1 MKTTLKFLFYPFSAW
16 LACSQVPL
24 HAQLIAS
31 VAKEKQTGRDK
42 GNGPFQY
49 MPLKECLS
57 ELEGKYNVSI
67 AYETELLE
75 KVKVNTRVMEAIDK
89 NLTLESSLDVIL
101 KDLKIQYRKYRK
113 GFYVLFKEESAG
125 SKQELK
131 VPGDPSAQ
139 ILKADAEQT
148 YVNKAFGISGKVTDK
163 ANGTAV
169 PGVNILLKG
178 ANIGTTTDTDGN
190 FRIDVPTTEGTLV
203 FSYIGFVTQEV
214 PIANQSVINVVIA
227 ENVQALSEV
236 VVTALGFKEAADRL
250 GSTSS
255 KVTGEAISKSGETSV
270 INGLAGKAA
279 GVQISRAAGDPGA
292 ASFIQIRG
300 QNTLTGN
307 TQPLVVIDGIPVS
320 NTTEG
325 GSSGGVVPQS
335 RLNDIN
341 PNDIASMQILKGAS
355 AAALWGSRAANGV
368 ILITTK
374 RGADSNK
381 MNISFS
387 SSYSL
392 DQVNRFHP
400 FQGKFGQ
407 GSGGNY
413 NPNGANAWGDKIES
427 RAGGPDE
434 VNTSGAYFEALD
446 GTKYY
451 PIIKKNSREVYNDSN
466 YDKVFRN
473 GSYFDNSLSLS
484 GGDAKTTYFFS
495 IGDVRQKGVQRGNST
510 YNRTTLRLNVE
521 RKFNDIVRMSA
532 SSAYTKSY
540 SDRIQRGNNLAGA
553 TVGLLR
559 NPADFDISDYKGS
572 YYASPTASPILN
584 RQRGYRSYLGSV
596 INPANNNA
604 LWALYEQQNSTDV
617 DRFMNSTELGIKP
630 ASWLD
635 IIARAGIDTYSD
647 EQVNYFPVN
656 DITGAGTGQYRDQIT
671 KETQINADVLA
682 RATKDFGTNFT
693 STYVVGVNLN
703 NRKYYNMGVT
713 INNFLVANAPAN
725 FANATALNRT
735 PVNLRTEVRTIRSY
749 ATASFAAYDALFLN
763 LSGAAESASSF
774 GALSDKTFYYPSAD
788 VAWLF
793 TRLNFMQRVPALNF
807 GKLRASY
814 GVVGVQPL
822 PYRSNT
828 IFSSTSFTAN
838 PWGDNL
844 VGSQFGNGA
853 YSQGSS
859 LGDEY
864 LKPERK
870 TEYEIGLDMRW
881 LDSRLKAGLTYY
893 NNKVKDVLVPVT
905 LAPSTGFATKYT
917 NAAVLQNKG
926 FEMELSYDVIRKGAF
941 LWSLRGNFTRN
952 RSKVLDLAGTQ
963 SLYLVG
969 GIENF
974 LDARA
979 VVGQP
984 TGVFW
989 SSRYAMNEDGTRKLD
1004 ANGFP
1009 VADPVTGVVGDPNP
1023 NWIGGFG
1030 TSISYKKFSLDVLFE
1045 TSQGGDYFSG
1055 TKGVMYNFGT
1065 HADTGNEVTLAADTK
1080 NYAGKVLPA
1089 GSTVRGNLTDFGA
1102 GPVLLDESWYTT
1114 LGSGFGSLKQQF
1126 VEDGSWTRLRQLS
1139 LSYRLDSEKFRNA
1152 TKLQSVEFSVTGRNL
1167 ILWTKVVGIDP
1178 DTNLSGTP
1186 AGRNMDYFN
1195 SPGTRS
1201 YLFTLKV
1208 NY

>member
-1 MKTTLKFLFYPFSAW
+1 MKNISRIFLYTLPW
-16 LACSQVPL
+16 LTGILAPVQGQMVSYLIRDRQTHESQKPQYI
-24 HAQLIAS
+24 QL
-31 VAKEKQTGRDK
+31 KDG
-42 GNGPFQY
+42 
-49 MPLKECLS
+49 LK

-67 AYETELLE
+67 AYQTGLVEDI
-75 KVKVNTRVMEAIDK
+75 VINTKLMTAGGRDATI
-89 NLTLESSLDVIL
+89 ESMLDIVL
-101 KDLKIQYRKYRK
+101 RDSKIQYRKSRE
-113 GFYVLFKEESAG
+113 GFYVLFKDDSTSGKNQAKNTG
-125 SKQELK
+125 GPSVSMLK
-131 VPGDPSAQ
+131 VDSSSEY
-139 ILKADAEQT
+139 DT
-148 YVNKAFGISGKVTDK
+148 KAFGITGKVTDK
-163 ANGTAV
+163 ANGNGI

-178 ANIGTTTDTDGN
+178 ANIGTVSDVDGAYK
-190 FRIDVPTTEGTLV
+190 IDVPTTEGILV
-203 FSYIGFVTQEV
+203 FSYIGYVTQEV
-214 PIANQSVINVVIA
+214 PIANKSVLDVVLG

-255 KVTGEAISKSGETSV
+255 KVAGEALAKSGETSV
-270 INGLAGKAA
+270 INALAGKAA

-292 ASFIQIRG
+292 AAFIQIRG

-307 TQPLVVIDGIPVS
+307 TQPLIVVDGIPIS

-325 GSSGGVVPQS
+325 GTSGGVVPQS

-381 MNISFS
+381 MNIAFS
-387 SSYSL
+387 STYSV
-392 DQVNRFHP
+392 DQINRFHP

-407 GSGGNY
+407 GSAGLY

-427 RAGGPDE
+427 RAGGADE
-434 VNTSGAYFEALD
+434 VNTAGAFFEAQD

-451 PIIKKNSREVYNDSN
+451 PIIKKNSKEVYNDSN
-466 YDKVFRN
+466 YDQVFRN
-473 GSYFDNSLSLS
+473 GYFIDNALSLS
-484 GGDAKTTYFFS
+484 GGDQKTTYFFS
-495 IGDVRQKGVQRGNST
+495 VGDIRQKGVQRGNST
-510 YNRTTLRLNVE
+510 YNRTTIRLNVE
-521 RKFNDIVRMSA
+521 RKFNEIVRMSA
-532 SSAYTKSY
+532 TAAYTKSF
-540 SDRIQRGNNLAGA
+540 SDRIQRGNNLSGA

-572 YYASPTASPILN
+572 YYTSPTASPILN
-584 RQRGYRSYLGSV
+584 RQRGYRSYLGAV
-596 INPANNNA
+596 INPANNNS
-604 LWALYEQQNSTDV
+604 LWALYEQQNTTDV
-617 DRFMNSTELGIKP
+617 DRFMNSAELGIKP

-635 IIARAGIDTYSD
+635 IIARAGLDTYSD
-647 EQVNYFPVN
+647 EQINYFPVN
-656 DITGAGTGQYRDQIT
+656 DITGAGTGQYKEQVT
-671 KETQINADVLA
+671 KETQVNADLLA
-682 RATKDFGTNFT
+682 RATKDFGPNFA

-703 NRKYYNMGVT
+703 NRKYNNMGVT
-713 INNFLVANAPAN
+713 INNFLVADAPAN

-735 PVNLRTEVRTIRSY
+735 PVNLKTEVRTVRAY
-749 ATASFAAYDALFLN
+749 ATASFSAYDALFLN

-788 VAWLF
+788 LAWIF
-793 TRLNFMQRVPALNF
+793 TKLKFMESAPGINFA
-807 GKLRASY
+807 KLRASY

-828 IFSSTSFTAN
+828 IFSSTTFSAN

-859 LGDEY
+859 MGDQY

-870 TEYEIGLDMRW
+870 AEYEIGLDMR
-881 LDSRLKAGLTYY
+881 LIQNRLKLGLTYY

-917 NAAVLQNKG
+917 NAAELQNKG
-926 FEMELSYDVIRKGAF
+926 FEMDLSYEVIKKGSFNWAV
-941 LWSLRGNFTRN
+941 RGNFTRN

-989 SSRYAMNEDGTRKLD
+989 SSRYLTKEDGSITLD

-1009 VADPVTGVVGDPNP
+1009 VADPVTGVVGNPNP
-1023 NWIGGFG
+1023 DWIGGFG
-1030 TSISYKKFSLDVLFE
+1030 TSFSYKKFSLDVLFE

-1055 TKGVMYNFGT
+1055 TRGIMYNFGT
-1065 HADTGNEVTLAADTK
+1065 HADTGNEVTLTADTK
-1080 NYAGKVLPA
+1080 NYAGKTIAA
-1089 GSTVRGNLTDFGA
+1089 GTTVRGNMKDFGA

-1139 LSYRLDSEKFRNA
+1139 LSYRLDTDAFRKA
-1152 TKLQSVEFSVTGRNL
+1152 TKLQAIEFSVTGRNL
-1167 ILWTKVVGIDP
+1167 FLWTKVVGIDP
-1178 DTNLSGTP
+1178 DTNMSGGP

-1195 SPGTRS
+1195 TPGTRS
-1201 YLFTLKV
+1201 FLFTLKV

>member
-1 MKTTLKFLFYPFSAW
+1 MEKKYLFLMGLLCLFRPCAPASAQMMAFSKSKEAPSTVRQMQTLQQVLRNLESKHSIYFMYESDKIKEMPVDSKMMSGESIEAMLDRVLKSNGLDYKKHGKIYAIFPKDSNFKSGKSGAKSTGVIPAGETNSETLK
-16 LACSQVPL
+16 Q
-24 HAQLIAS
+24 S
-31 VAKEKQTGRDK
+31 V
-42 GNGPFQY
+42 
-49 MPLKECLS
+49 
-57 ELEGKYNVSI
+57 
-67 AYETELLE
+67 
-75 KVKVNTRVMEAIDK
+75 
-89 NLTLESSLDVIL
+89 ESVRQAADDI
-101 KDLKIQYRKYRK
+101 KI
-113 GFYVLFKEESAG
+113 
-125 SKQELK
+125 
-131 VPGDPSAQ
+131 
-139 ILKADAEQT
+139 T
-148 YVNKAFGISGKVTDK
+148 GKVTDDK
-163 ANGTAV
+163 GEAI
-169 PGVNILLKG
+169 PGVNILIKG
-178 ANIGTTTDTDGN
+178 SLAGTTTDTDGAYTIN
-190 FRIDVPTTEGTLV
+190 VPSKESVLI
-203 FSYIGFVTQEV
+203 FSFLGFVSQHITVGNQAMLEV
-214 PIANQSVINVVIA
+214 KLATDTKM
-227 ENVQALSEV
+227 LSEV

-255 KVTGEAISKSGETSV
+255 KVSGEAIAKSGETSL

-279 GVQISRAAGDPGA
+279 GVQISRASSDPGA

-307 TQPLVVIDGIPVS
+307 TQPLVVVDGIPIS
-320 NTTEG
+320 STTEG
-325 GSSGGVVPQS
+325 GTSGGVSPQS

-374 RGADSNK
+374 RGAEGK
-381 MNISFS
+381 MNISFTS
-387 SSYSL
+387 TYSA
-392 DQVNRFHP
+392 DQINAYHP

-407 GSGGNY
+407 GSAGIY

-427 RAGGPDE
+427 RAGGADD
-434 VNTSGAYFEALD
+434 VNTTGQYFQAED

-451 PIIKKNSREVYNDSN
+451 PIIKKNSKDVYNQSN
-466 YDKVFRN
+466 YDKVFRT
-473 GSYFDNSLSLS
+473 GSYYDNALSLS
-484 GGDAKTTYFFS
+484 GGDQKTTFFFS
-495 IGDVRQKGVQRGNST
+495 IGDIRQKGVQRGNST
-510 YNRTTLRLNVE
+510 YNRTTLRFNAE
-521 RKFNDIVRMSA
+521 RKFNEVVRLAVSA
-532 SSAYTKSY
+532 AYTKSY

-553 TVGLLR
+553 MVGLAR

-572 YYASPTASPILN
+572 YYSSPTASPILN
-584 RQRGYRSYLGSV
+584 RQRGYRSYLGAV

-604 LWALYEQQNSTDV
+604 LWSLYEQQNSTEV
-617 DRFMNSTELGIKP
+617 SRFMNSAELGIKP
-630 ASWLD
+630 AKWLD
-635 IIARAGIDTYSD
+635 IIARAGLDTYTD
-647 EQVNYFPVN
+647 EQINYFPIN
-656 DITGAGTGQYRDQIT
+656 DITGAGTGSYQDQIT
-671 KETQINADVLA
+671 GESQVNGDLLA
-682 RATKDFGTNFT
+682 RATKDFGSNFT
-693 STYVVGVNLN
+693 STFVVGFNIN
-703 NRKYYNMGVT
+703 NRKYSNLGAT
-713 INNFLVANAPAN
+713 ITNFLVADAPAN

-735 PVNLRTEVRTIRSY
+735 PVNRKTEVRTIRSY

-774 GALSDKTFYYPSAD
+774 GALSEKTFYYPSAD

-793 TRLNFMQRVPALNF
+793 TKLKFIEDNRIINF

-828 IFSSTSFTAN
+828 VFSSTVYTAN

-859 LGDEY
+859 MGDQY

-870 TEYEIGLDMRW
+870 TEYEIGADLRFFE
-881 LDSRLKAGLTYY
+881 SRLRLGLTYY
-893 NNKVKDVLVPVT
+893 NNKIRDVLVPVT
-905 LAPSTGFATKYT
+905 LAPTTGFATKYT
-917 NAAVLQNKG
+917 NAAELQNKG
-926 FEMELSYDVIRKGAF
+926 LEADLTYDVIKKGSF
-941 LWSLRGNFTRN
+941 TWSLRGNFTRN

-989 SSRYAMNEDGTRKLD
+989 SSKYALNDNGTKKLD

-1009 VADPVTGVVGDPNP
+1009 TADPVTGVVGNPNP
-1023 NWIGGFG
+1023 DWIGGFG
-1030 TSISYKKFSLDVLFE
+1030 TSLSYKKFSLDVLFE

-1065 HADTGNEVTLAADTK
+1065 HGDTGNEVTLTQDTK
-1080 NYAGKVLPA
+1080 NYAGKTLAA
-1089 GSTVRGNLTDFGA
+1089 GSTVRGNLKDFGA
-1102 GPVLLDESWYTT
+1102 GPVLMDESWYTT
-1114 LGSGFGSLKQQF
+1114 LGSGFGSLKEQF

-1139 LSYRLDSEKFRNA
+1139 LSYRLDSEKFRKL
-1152 TKLQSVEFSVTGRNL
+1152 TKLQSIEFSATGRNL
-1167 ILWTKVVGIDP
+1167 FLWTKVVGIDP

-1201 YLFTLKV
+1201 YIFSLKV

>member
-1 MKTTLKFLFYPFSAW
+1 MKNISMIALCAFLWLTGYPAGAQGQLVSYLRENRQADQRQQPQYIQLKD
-16 LACSQVPL
+16 
-24 HAQLIAS
+24 
-31 VAKEKQTGRDK
+31 G
-42 GNGPFQY
+42 
-49 MPLKECLS
+49 LKA
-57 ELEGKYNVSI
+57 LEGKFNVSI
-67 AYETELLE
+67 AYQTGLVDQIQIDRKLLASPGKDATIESMLET
-75 KVKVNTRVMEAIDK
+75 V
-89 NLTLESSLDVIL
+89 L
-101 KDLKIQYRKYRK
+101 KDSRIHYRKSRE
-113 GFYVLFKEESAG
+113 GFYLLYKEENTPKTQVKNTSD
-125 SKQELK
+125 SPNVLLK
-131 VPGDPSAQ
+131 V
-139 ILKADAEQT
+139 DASPD
-148 YVNKAFGISGKVTDK
+148 YDSKAFGISGKVSEKTT
-163 ANGTAV
+163 GSGI

-178 ANIGTTTDTDGN
+178 ANIGTVTDEHGGYRIEVPSTDG
-190 FRIDVPTTEGTLV
+190 VLV
-203 FSYIGFVTQEV
+203 FSYIGYVTQEV
-214 PIANQSVINVVIA
+214 PIANQSVLNVTLA

-236 VVTALGFKEAADRL
+236 VVTASGFKEAADRL

-255 KVTGEAISKSGETSV
+255 KVAGEALSRSGETSV

-279 GVQISRAAGDPGA
+279 GVQVSRAAGDPGA
-292 ASFIQIRG
+292 AAFIQIRG

-307 TQPLVVIDGIPVS
+307 TQPLIVVDGIPIS

-325 GSSGGVVPQS
+325 GTSGGVVPQS

-374 RGADSNK
+374 KGADSNK
-381 MNISFS
+381 LNIGFS
-387 SSYSL
+387 STFSI
-392 DQVNRFHP
+392 DQINRFHP
-400 FQGKFGQ
+400 FQDKFGQ
-407 GSGGNY
+407 GAGGVY
-413 NPNGANAWGDKIES
+413 NPNGANAWGDKIAD
-427 RAGGPDE
+427 RAGGADE
-434 VNTSGAYFEALD
+434 VNEGGTFFEAVD
-446 GTKYY
+446 GTRYY
-451 PIIKKNSREVYNDSN
+451 PVIKKNSRDVFNSSN
-466 YDKVFRN
+466 YDKVFRD
-473 GSYFDNSLSLS
+473 GHFMDNALSLS
-484 GGDAKTTYFFS
+484 GGDQKTTYFFS
-495 IGDVRQKGVQRGNST
+495 IGDIRQKGVQRGNST

-521 RKFNDIVRMSA
+521 RKFNEVVRMSA
-532 SSAYTKSY
+532 TAAYTKSF

-553 TVGLLR
+553 MVGLLR

-572 YYASPTASPILN
+572 YYASPTASAVTG

-604 LWALYEQQNSTDV
+604 LWALHEQQNTTDV
-617 DRFMNSTELGIKP
+617 DRFMNSAELGIKP
-630 ASWLD
+630 ATWLD
-635 IIARAGIDTYSD
+635 IVARAGLDTYSD
-647 EQVNYFPVN
+647 EQINYFPVN
-656 DITGAGTGQYRDQIT
+656 DITGAGTGQYKEQIT
-671 KETQINADVLA
+671 KETQVNADLLA
-682 RATKDFGTNFT
+682 RATKDFGPNFS
-693 STYVVGVNLN
+693 STYVAGVNIN
-703 NRKYYNMGVT
+703 NRKYNNMGVT
-713 INNFLVANAPAN
+713 ISNFLVADAPAN

-735 PVNLRTEVRTIRSY
+735 PVNLKTEVRTVRVY
-749 ATASFAAYDALFLN
+749 ATASFSAYDALFLN

-774 GALSDKTFYYPSAD
+774 GALSEKTFYYPSAD
-788 VAWLF
+788 VAWVF
-793 TRLNFMQRVPALNF
+793 TRLKWMDRVEAINFA
-807 GKLRASY
+807 KLRASY

-828 IFSSTSFTAN
+828 IYSPTAYSAN

-853 YSQGSS
+853 YTQGSS
-859 LGDEY
+859 LGDQY

-870 TEYEIGLDMRW
+870 TEYEIGLDMRL
-881 LDSRLKAGLTYY
+881 LDNRLKLGLTYY
-893 NNKVKDVLVPVT
+893 NNKIRDVLVPVT

-926 FEMELSYDVIRKGAF
+926 FEMDLSYDVIRKSGFNWAV
-941 LWSLRGNFTRN
+941 RGNFTRN

-989 SSRYAMNEDGTRKLD
+989 SSRYLLKEDGSITLD

-1009 VADPVTGVVGDPNP
+1009 VADPATGVVGNPNP
-1023 NWIGGFG
+1023 DWIGGFG
-1030 TSISYKKFSLDVLFE
+1030 TTLSYKKFSLDVLFE

-1055 TKGVMYNFGT
+1055 TRGVMYNFGT
-1065 HADTGNEVTLAADTK
+1065 HRDTGNEVTLSADTK
-1080 NYAGKVLPA
+1080 NYAGKTIPA
-1089 GSTVRGNLTDFGA
+1089 SATVRGNLKDFGA

-1139 LSYRLDSEKFRNA
+1139 LSYRLDSETFRKA
-1152 TKLQSVEFSVTGRNL
+1152 TKLQSVEFSMTGRNL
-1167 ILWTKVVGIDP
+1167 FLWTKVVGIDP
-1178 DTNLSGTP
+1178 DTNLSGGP

-1195 SPGTRS
+1195 TPGTRS
-1201 YLFTLKV
+1201 YLFTIKV

>member
-1 MKTTLKFLFYPFSAW
+1 MKNISRIALSMLLALIGYTAGAQGQLVSYLWENRRADQRQQPQYIQLKD
-16 LACSQVPL
+16 
-24 HAQLIAS
+24 
-31 VAKEKQTGRDK
+31 G
-42 GNGPFQY
+42 
-49 MPLKECLS
+49 LKS
-57 ELEGKYNVSI
+57 LEGKFNVSI
-67 AYETELLE
+67 AYQTGLVDQIQIDRKLLVSPGKDATIESMLET
-75 KVKVNTRVMEAIDK
+75 V
-89 NLTLESSLDVIL
+89 L
-101 KDLKIQYRKYRK
+101 KDSRIHYRKSRE
-113 GFYVLFKEESAG
+113 GFYLLYKEENAPKTQVKNTNDSPNVL
-125 SKQELK
+125 LK
-131 VPGDPSAQ
+131 VDASA
-139 ILKADAEQT
+139 AYDS
-148 YVNKAFGISGKVTDK
+148 KAFDVSGKVTEK
-163 ANGTAV
+163 TTGNGI

-178 ANIGTTTDTDGN
+178 ANIGTVTDEHGGFRIEVPSTDG
-190 FRIDVPTTEGTLV
+190 VLV
-203 FSYIGFVTQEV
+203 FSYIGYVTQEI
-214 PIANQSVINVVIA
+214 PIANQSVINVILA

-236 VVTALGFKEAADRL
+236 VVTASGFKEAADRL

-255 KVTGEAISKSGETSV
+255 KVAGEALSRSGETSV

-279 GVQISRAAGDPGA
+279 GVQVSRAAGDPGA
-292 ASFIQIRG
+292 AAFIQIRG

-307 TQPLVVIDGIPVS
+307 TQPLIVVDGIPIS

-325 GSSGGVVPQS
+325 GTSGGVVPQS

-374 RGADSNK
+374 KGADSNK
-381 MNISFS
+381 LNIGFS
-387 SSYSL
+387 STFSI
-392 DQVNRFHP
+392 DQINRFHP
-400 FQGKFGQ
+400 FQDKFGQ
-407 GSGGNY
+407 GAGGVY
-413 NPNGANAWGDKIES
+413 NPNGANAWGDKIAD
-427 RAGGPDE
+427 RAGGADE
-434 VNTSGAYFEALD
+434 VNATGAFFEAVD
-446 GTKYY
+446 GTRYY
-451 PIIKKNSREVYNDSN
+451 PIIKKNSRDVYNTSN

-473 GSYFDNSLSLS
+473 GHFMDNALSLS
-484 GGDAKTTYFFS
+484 GGDQKTTYFFS
-495 IGDVRQKGVQRGNST
+495 IGDIRQKGVQRGNST

-521 RKFNDIVRMSA
+521 RKFNEVVRMSA
-532 SSAYTKSY
+532 TAAYTKSF

-553 TVGLLR
+553 MVGLLR

-572 YYASPTASPILN
+572 YYTGPTASALTG

-617 DRFMNSTELGIKP
+617 DRFMNSAELGIKP
-630 ASWLD
+630 AAWLD
-635 IIARAGIDTYSD
+635 IVARAGLDTYSD
-647 EQVNYFPVN
+647 EQINYFPVN
-656 DITGAGTGQYRDQIT
+656 DITGAGTGQYREQIT
-671 KETQINADVLA
+671 KETQVNADLLA
-682 RATKDFGTNFT
+682 RATKDFGPNFS
-693 STYVVGVNLN
+693 STYVAGVNIN
-703 NRKYYNMGVT
+703 NRKYNNMGVT
-713 INNFLVANAPAN
+713 ISNFLVADAPAN

-735 PVNLRTEVRTIRSY
+735 PVNLKTEVRTVRAY
-749 ATASFAAYDALFLN
+749 ATASFSAYDALFLN

-774 GALSDKTFYYPSAD
+774 GALSEKTFYYPSAD
-788 VAWLF
+788 VAWVF
-793 TRLNFMQRVPALNF
+793 TRLKWMDRVEAINFA
-807 GKLRASY
+807 KLRASY

-828 IFSSTSFTAN
+828 IYSPTAYSAN

-853 YSQGSS
+853 YTQGSS
-859 LGDEY
+859 LGDQY

-870 TEYEIGLDMRW
+870 TEYEIGLDMRL
-881 LDSRLKAGLTYY
+881 LDNRMKLGLTYY
-893 NNKVKDVLVPVT
+893 NNKVRDVLVPVT
-905 LAPSTGFATKYT
+905 LAPSTGYATKYT

-926 FEMELSYDVIRKGAF
+926 FEMDLSYDVIRKGGFNWAV
-941 LWSLRGNFTRN
+941 RGNFTRN

-989 SSRYAMNEDGTRKLD
+989 SSRYLLKEDGAITLD

-1023 NWIGGFG
+1023 DWIGGFG
-1030 TSISYKKFSLDVLFE
+1030 TIFSYKKFSLDVLFE

-1055 TKGVMYNFGT
+1055 TRGVMYNFGT
-1065 HADTGNEVTLAADTK
+1065 HRDTGNEVTLTADTK
-1080 NYAGKVLPA
+1080 NYVGKTIPA
-1089 GSTVRGNLTDFGA
+1089 GTTVRGNLKDFGA

-1139 LSYRLDSEKFRNA
+1139 LSYRLDSEAFRKA
-1152 TKLQSVEFSVTGRNL
+1152 TKLQSAEFSVTGRNL
-1167 ILWTKVVGIDP
+1167 FLWTKVAGIDP
-1178 DTNLSGTP
+1178 DTNLSGGP

-1195 SPGTRS
+1195 TPGTRS
-1201 YLFTLKV
+1201 YLFTIKV

>member
-1 MKTTLKFLFYPFSAW
+1 MKNISRITLCLFWGLVGYPASA
-16 LACSQVPL
+16 QG
-24 HAQLIAS
+24 QLVS
-31 VAKEKQTGRDK
+31 
-42 GNGPFQY
+42 Y
-49 MPLKECLS
+49 LS
-57 ELEGKYNVSI
+57 ENSRADRSRQPQYIQLKDGLNALEGKFNVSI
-67 AYETELLE
+67 AYQTGLVDQIQIDRKLLVPPDKDATIESMLET
-75 KVKVNTRVMEAIDK
+75 
-89 NLTLESSLDVIL
+89 IL
-101 KDLKIQYRKYRK
+101 KDSKIHYRKSRE
-113 GFYVLFKEESAG
+113 GFYLLYKEENAPKTQVKNTGDSPNVM
-125 SKQELK
+125 LK
-131 VPGDPSAQ
+131 V
-139 ILKADAEQT
+139 DASPA
-148 YVNKAFGISGKVTDK
+148 YDSKAFGVSGKVTEK
-163 ANGTAV
+163 TTGGGI

-178 ANIGTTTDTDGN
+178 ANIGTVTDEHGGFRIEVPSTDG
-190 FRIDVPTTEGTLV
+190 VLV
-203 FSYIGFVTQEV
+203 FSYIGYVTQEV
-214 PIANQSVINVVIA
+214 PIANQSVVNVVLA

-236 VVTALGFKEAADRL
+236 VVTASGFKEAADRL

-255 KVTGEAISKSGETSV
+255 KVAGEALAKSGETSV

-279 GVQISRAAGDPGA
+279 GVQVSRAAGDPGA
-292 ASFIQIRG
+292 AAFIQIRG

-307 TQPLVVIDGIPVS
+307 TQPLIVVDGIPIS

-325 GSSGGVVPQS
+325 GTSGGVVPQS

-374 RGADSNK
+374 KGADSNK
-381 MNISFS
+381 LNIGFS
-387 SSYSL
+387 STFSV
-392 DQVNRFHP
+392 DQINRFHP

-407 GSGGNY
+407 GAAGVY
-413 NPNGANAWGDKIES
+413 NPNGANAWGDKIAD
-427 RAGGPDE
+427 RAGGEDE
-434 VNTSGAYFEALD
+434 VNMAGAFFEALD
-446 GTKYY
+446 GSRYY
-451 PIIKKNSREVYNDSN
+451 PIIRKNSRDVFNTSN
-466 YDKVFRN
+466 YDKVFRD
-473 GSYFDNSLSLS
+473 GHFTDNALSLS
-484 GGDAKTTYFFS
+484 GGDQKTTFFFS
-495 IGDVRQKGVQRGNST
+495 IGDIRQKGVQRGNST

-521 RKFNDIVRMSA
+521 RKLNEVVRISA
-532 SSAYTKSY
+532 VAAYTKSF

-553 TVGLLR
+553 MVGLLR

-572 YYASPTASPILN
+572 YYSSPTASPVTG

-617 DRFMNSTELGIKP
+617 DRFMNSAELGIKP
-630 ASWLD
+630 AAWLD
-635 IIARAGIDTYSD
+635 IVARAGLDTYSD
-647 EQVNYFPVN
+647 EQINYFPVN
-656 DITGAGTGQYRDQIT
+656 DITGAGTGQYKEQIT
-671 KETQINADVLA
+671 KETQVNADLLA
-682 RATKDFGTNFT
+682 RATKDFGPNFS
-693 STYVVGVNLN
+693 STYVAGVNLN
-703 NRKYYNMGVT
+703 NRKYNNMGVT
-713 INNFLVANAPAN
+713 ISNFLVADAPAN

-735 PVNLRTEVRTIRSY
+735 PVNLKTEVRTVRAY
-749 ATASFAAYDALFLN
+749 ATASFSAYDALFVN

-788 VAWLF
+788 VAWVF
-793 TRLNFMQRVPALNF
+793 TRLKWMDRVEAINFA
-807 GKLRASY
+807 KLRASY

-828 IFSSTSFTAN
+828 IFSSTIYSAN

-853 YSQGSS
+853 YTQGSS
-859 LGDEY
+859 LGDQY

-870 TEYEIGLDMRW
+870 TEYEVGLDMRL
-881 LDSRLKAGLTYY
+881 LDNRLKLGLTYY
-893 NNKVKDVLVPVT
+893 NNKVRDVLVPVT
-905 LAPSTGFATKYT
+905 LAPTTGFATKYT

-926 FEMELSYDVIRKGAF
+926 LEMDLSYDVIRKGGFNWAV
-941 LWSLRGNFTRN
+941 RRNFTRN

-989 SSRYAMNEDGTRKLD
+989 SSRYLKKEDGSMMLD

-1023 NWIGGFG
+1023 DWIGGFG
-1030 TSISYKKFSLDVLFE
+1030 TTLSYKKFSLDVLFE

-1055 TKGVMYNFGT
+1055 TRGVMYNFGT
-1065 HADTGNEVTLAADTK
+1065 HRDTGNEVTLTADTK
-1080 NYAGKVLPA
+1080 NYAGKTIPA
-1089 GSTVRGNLTDFGA
+1089 GTTVRGNLKDFGA

-1139 LSYRLDSEKFRNA
+1139 LSYRLDTEAFRKA

-1167 ILWTKVVGIDP
+1167 FLWTKVVGIDP
-1178 DTNLSGTP
+1178 DTNLSGGP

-1195 SPGTRS
+1195 TPGTRS
-1201 YLFTLKV
+1201 YLFTIKV

>member
-1 MKTTLKFLFYPFSAW
+1 MKNISRIALCMLLWLIDYPAAAQGQLVSYLWENRRADHRQQPQYIQLKD
-16 LACSQVPL
+16 
-24 HAQLIAS
+24 
-31 VAKEKQTGRDK
+31 G
-42 GNGPFQY
+42 
-49 MPLKECLS
+49 LKA
-57 ELEGKYNVSI
+57 LEGKFNVSI
-67 AYETELLE
+67 AYQTGLIDQIQIDRKLLVSSGKDATIESMLET
-75 KVKVNTRVMEAIDK
+75 
-89 NLTLESSLDVIL
+89 IL
-101 KDLKIQYRKYRK
+101 KDSRIHYRKSRE
-113 GFYVLFKEESAG
+113 GFYLLYKEESTPKTQVKNTG
-125 SKQELK
+125 DSPNVLLK
-131 VPGDPSAQ
+131 V
-139 ILKADAEQT
+139 DASPD
-148 YVNKAFGISGKVTDK
+148 YDSKAFGISGKVTEK
-163 ANGTAV
+163 TTGNGI

-178 ANIGTTTDTDGN
+178 ANIGTVTDEQGGYRIEVPSTDG
-190 FRIDVPTTEGTLV
+190 VLV
-203 FSYIGFVTQEV
+203 FSYIGYVTQEIA
-214 PIANQSVINVVIA
+214 IANQSVVNVILA

-236 VVTALGFKEAADRL
+236 VVTASGFKEAADRL

-255 KVTGEAISKSGETSV
+255 KVAGEALSRSGETSV

-279 GVQISRAAGDPGA
+279 GVQVSRAAGDPGA
-292 ASFIQIRG
+292 AAFIQIRG

-307 TQPLVVIDGIPVS
+307 TQPLIVVDGIPIS

-325 GSSGGVVPQS
+325 GTSGGVVPQS

-374 RGADSNK
+374 KGADSNK
-381 MNISFS
+381 LNIGFS
-387 SSYSL
+387 STFSI
-392 DQVNRFHP
+392 DQINRFHP
-400 FQGKFGQ
+400 FQDKFGQ
-407 GSGGNY
+407 GAGGVY
-413 NPNGANAWGDKIES
+413 NPNGANAWGDKIAD
-427 RAGGPDE
+427 RAGGADE
-434 VNTSGAYFEALD
+434 VNAAGAFFEAID
-446 GTKYY
+446 GTRYY
-451 PIIKKNSREVYNDSN
+451 PIIKKNSRDVFNSSN
-466 YDKVFRN
+466 YDKVFRD
-473 GSYFDNSLSLS
+473 GHFMDNALSLS
-484 GGDAKTTYFFS
+484 GGDQKTTYFFS
-495 IGDVRQKGVQRGNST
+495 IGDIRQKGVQRGNST

-521 RKFNDIVRMSA
+521 RKFNEVVRMSA
-532 SSAYTKSY
+532 TAAYTKSF

-553 TVGLLR
+553 MVGLLR

-572 YYASPTASPILN
+572 YYASPTASAVTG

-617 DRFMNSTELGIKP
+617 DRFMNSAELGIKP
-630 ASWLD
+630 AKWLD
-635 IIARAGIDTYSD
+635 IVARAGLDTYSD
-647 EQVNYFPVN
+647 EQINYFPVN
-656 DITGAGTGQYRDQIT
+656 DITGAGTGQYREQVT
-671 KETQINADVLA
+671 KETQVNADLLA
-682 RATKDFGTNFT
+682 RATKDFGPNFS
-693 STYVVGVNLN
+693 STYVAGVNIN
-703 NRKYYNMGVT
+703 NRKYNNMGVT
-713 INNFLVANAPAN
+713 ISNFLVADAPAN

-735 PVNLRTEVRTIRSY
+735 PVNLKTEVRTVRAY
-749 ATASFAAYDALFLN
+749 ATASFSAYEALFLN

-774 GALSDKTFYYPSAD
+774 GALSEKTFYYPSAD
-788 VAWLF
+788 VAWVF
-793 TRLNFMQRVPALNF
+793 TRLKWMDRVEAINFA
-807 GKLRASY
+807 KLRASY

-828 IFSSTSFTAN
+828 IYSPTAYNAN

-853 YSQGSS
+853 YTQGSS
-859 LGDEY
+859 LGDQY

-870 TEYEIGLDMRW
+870 TEYEIGLDMRL
-881 LDSRLKAGLTYY
+881 LDNRLKLGLTYY
-893 NNKVKDVLVPVT
+893 NNKIRDVLVPVT

-926 FEMELSYDVIRKGAF
+926 LEMDLSYEVIRKGGF
-941 LWSLRGNFTRN
+941 NWSVRGNFTRN

-989 SSRYAMNEDGTRKLD
+989 SSRYLLKEDGSITLD

-1009 VADPVTGVVGDPNP
+1009 VADPVTGVVGNPNP
-1023 NWIGGFG
+1023 DWIGGFG
-1030 TSISYKKFSLDVLFE
+1030 TTLSYKKFSLDVLFE

-1055 TKGVMYNFGT
+1055 TRGVMYNFGT
-1065 HADTGNEVTLAADTK
+1065 HRDTGNEVTLAADTK
-1080 NYAGKVLPA
+1080 NYAGKTIPA
-1089 GSTVRGNLTDFGA
+1089 GTTVRGNLKDFGA

-1139 LSYRLDSEKFRNA
+1139 LSYRLDSDAFRKA

-1167 ILWTKVVGIDP
+1167 FLWTKVEGIDP
-1178 DTNLSGTP
+1178 DTNLSGGP

-1195 SPGTRS
+1195 TPGTRS
-1201 YLFTLKV
+1201 YLFTIKV

>member
-1 MKTTLKFLFYPFSAW
+1 MKNISRIAFCLFLWLTGHTGPARAQMMSYLGGKPLPDKRNQPQYIQLRDGLKA
-16 LACSQVPL
+16 
-24 HAQLIAS
+24 
-31 VAKEKQTGRDK
+31 
-42 GNGPFQY
+42 
-49 MPLKECLS
+49 
-57 ELEGKYNVSI
+57 LEGKFNVSI
-67 AYETELLE
+67 AYQTGLVDDIQINRKLLVPASKELTIESMLE
-75 KVKVNTRVMEAIDK
+75 IV
-89 NLTLESSLDVIL
+89 L
-101 KDLKIQYRKYRK
+101 KDAKIHFKKSRE
-113 GFYVLFKEESAG
+113 GFYLLFKDDNSQKADTKNAG
-125 SKQELK
+125 APQSVL
-131 VPGDPSAQ
+131 
-139 ILKADAEQT
+139 LKADADAA
-148 YVNKAFGISGKVTDK
+148 YDSKAFGVTGKVTDK
-163 ANGTAV
+163 ANGSGI
-169 PGVNILLKG
+169 PGVNVLLKG
-178 ANIGTTTDTDGN
+178 ANIGTVTDEQGAFKLEVPSTDG
-190 FRIDVPTTEGTLV
+190 ILV
-203 FSYIGFVTQEV
+203 FSYIGYVTQEIA
-214 PIANQSVINVVIA
+214 IANQSVFHVVLA

-236 VVTALGFKEAADRL
+236 VVTASGFKEAADRL

-255 KVTGEAISKSGETSV
+255 KVAGEALTRSGETSV

-292 ASFIQIRG
+292 AAFIQIRG

-307 TQPLVVIDGIPVS
+307 TQPLIVVDGIPIS

-325 GSSGGVVPQS
+325 GTSGGVVPQS

-381 MNISFS
+381 LNIGFS
-387 SSYSL
+387 STYSV
-392 DQVNRFHP
+392 DQINRFHP
-400 FQGKFGQ
+400 FQDKFGQ
-407 GSGGNY
+407 GAGGVY
-413 NPNGANAWGDKIES
+413 NPNGANAWGDKIADRS
-427 RAGGPDE
+427 GASDE
-434 VNTSGAYFEALD
+434 VNMAGAFFEALD

-451 PIIKKNSREVYNDSN
+451 PIVKKNSRDVFNDSN

-473 GSYFDNSLSLS
+473 GYFIDNALSLS
-484 GGDAKTTYFFS
+484 GGDQKTTYFFS
-495 IGDVRQKGVQRGNST
+495 IGDIRQKGVQRGNST

-521 RKFNDIVRMSA
+521 RKFNEVVRMSA
-532 SSAYTKSY
+532 TAAYVKSF

-572 YYASPTASPILN
+572 YYSSPTASPATG

-617 DRFMNSTELGIKP
+617 DRVMNSAELGLKP

-635 IIARAGIDTYSD
+635 IVARAGLDTYSD
-647 EQVNYFPVN
+647 EQINYFPVN
-656 DITGAGTGQYRDQIT
+656 DITGAGTGQYREQVT
-671 KETQINADVLA
+671 RETQVNADLLA
-682 RATKDFGTNFT
+682 RATGDLGPNFS
-693 STYVVGVNLN
+693 STYVLGVNLN
-703 NRKYYNMGVT
+703 NRKYNNMGVT
-713 INNFLVANAPAN
+713 ITNFLVADAPAN

-735 PVNLRTEVRTIRSY
+735 PVNLKNEVRTVRTY
-749 ATASFAAYDALFLN
+749 ATASFSAYEALFLN

-788 VAWLF
+788 IAWVL
-793 TRLNFMQRVPALNF
+793 TKLKFMERAPAVSF
-807 GKLRASY
+807 AKLRASY

-828 IFSSTSFTAN
+828 IFSSTIYSAN

-853 YSQGSS
+853 YTQGSS
-859 LGDEY
+859 LGDQY

-870 TEYEIGLDMRW
+870 TEYELGLDMRL
-881 LDSRLKAGLTYY
+881 LDNRMKLGLTYY
-893 NNKVKDVLVPVT
+893 YNKVRDVLVPVT

-917 NAAVLQNKG
+917 NAAILQNKG
-926 FEMELSYDVIRKGAF
+926 FEMDLGYDIIRRGG
-941 LWSLRGNFTRN
+941 LNWSVRGNFTRN

-989 SSRYAMNEDGTRKLD
+989 GSRYLLKEDGSITLD

-1023 NWIGGFG
+1023 DWIGGFG
-1030 TSISYKKFSLDVLFE
+1030 TTLSYKKFSLDVLFE

-1055 TKGVMYNFGT
+1055 TRGIMYNFGT
-1065 HADTGNEVTLAADTK
+1065 HRDTGNEVTLTTDAK
-1080 NYAGKVLPA
+1080 NYAGKTFPA
-1089 GSTVRGNLTDFGA
+1089 GSTVRGNLKDFGA

-1139 LSYRLDSEKFRNA
+1139 LSYRLDTEAFKKA

-1167 ILWTKVVGIDP
+1167 LLWTKVVGIDP
-1178 DTNLSGTP
+1178 DTNLSGGP

-1195 SPGTRS
+1195 TPGTRS
-1201 YLFTLKV
+1201 FLFTLKV

>member
-1 MKTTLKFLFYPFSAW
+1 MKITSKMLCYPILGLICIQSPVEAGIMASFPKTTNVLLDAHQKRPSHVLLKD
-16 LACSQVPL
+16 CM
-24 HAQLIAS
+24 
-31 VAKEKQTGRDK
+31 RD
-42 GNGPFQY
+42 
-49 MPLKECLS
+49 
-57 ELEGKYNVSI
+57 LETKFNVSI
-67 AYETELLE
+67 AYQTELLE
-75 KVKVNTRVMEAIDK
+75 NVEIDTKVINSIEKDATIEKRLDK
-89 NLTLESSLDVIL
+89 IL
-101 KDLKIQYRKYRK
+101 KDLKITYQKSRE
-113 GFYVLFKEESAG
+113 GFYVLYKEGNS
-125 SKQELK
+125 SNKQARNTI
-131 VPGDPSAQ
+131 DPSAL
-139 ILKADAEQT
+139 LKADATESYQ
-148 YVNKAFGISGKVTDK
+148 NKAFGITGKVVDK
-163 ANGTAV
+163 VNGAAI

-178 ANIGTTTDTDGN
+178 SNIGTTTDVDGGYKL
-190 FRIDVPTTEGTLV
+190 DVPTTDGTLV
-203 FSYIGFVTQEV
+203 YSYIGFVTQEI
-214 PIANQSVINVVIA
+214 PIANKSVIDVILN

-255 KVTGEAISKSGETSV
+255 KVSGDAITKSGETSL
-270 INGLAGKAA
+270 INGLSGKAA
-279 GVQISRAAGDPGA
+279 GVQISRAAADPGA

-307 TQPLVVIDGIPVS
+307 TQPLVVVDGIPIS
-320 NTTEG
+320 STTEG

-374 RGADSNK
+374 KGAEGNK
-381 MNISFS
+381 MNISFTS
-387 SSYSL
+387 TYSA
-392 DQVNRFHP
+392 DQINGYHP
-400 FQGKFGQ
+400 FQDKFGQ
-407 GSGGNY
+407 GSAGLY
-413 NPNGANAWGDKIES
+413 NPNGANAWGDKIDA
-427 RAGGPDE
+427 RAGGADD
-434 VNTSGAYFEALD
+434 VNTSGQYFEAQD

-451 PIIKKNSREVYNDSN
+451 PIIKKNSKETYNQSN
-466 YDKVFRN
+466 YDKVFRT
-473 GSYFDNSLSLS
+473 GSYYDNALSLS
-484 GGDAKTTYFFS
+484 GGDQKTTFFFS

-510 YNRTTLRLNVE
+510 YNRTTLRFNAE
-521 RKFNDIVRMSA
+521 RKFNDIVRLA
-532 SSAYTKSY
+532 ISSAYTKSY

-553 TVGLLR
+553 MVGLAR

-572 YYASPTASPILN
+572 YYSSPTASPILG
-584 RQRGYRSYLGSV
+584 RQRGYRSYLGAV

-604 LWALYEQQNSTDV
+604 LWSLYEQQNSTDV
-617 DRFMNSTELGIKP
+617 NRFMNSAELGIKP
-630 ASWLD
+630 AKWLD
-635 IIARAGIDTYSD
+635 IIARAGLDTYTD
-647 EQVNYFPVN
+647 EQINYFPVN
-656 DITGAGTGQYRDQIT
+656 DITGAGTGQYQEQTTREAQVNGDL
-671 KETQINADVLA
+671 LA
-682 RATKDFGTNFT
+682 RATKDFGSNFT
-693 STYVVGVNLN
+693 SSYVLGFNIN
-703 NRKYYNMGVT
+703 NRKYNNMGVT
-713 INNFLVANAPAN
+713 INNFLVADAPAN
-725 FANATALNRT
+725 FANATSLNRT
-735 PVNLRTEVRTIRSY
+735 PVNLKTEVRTIRTY

-763 LSGAAESASSF
+763 LSAAAESASSF
-774 GALSDKTFYYPSAD
+774 GALSEKTFYYPSAD

-793 TRLNFMQRVPALNF
+793 TRLKFIEDNRVLNF

-828 IFSSTSFTAN
+828 IFSSTVYSAN

-853 YSQGSS
+853 YSQGAS
-859 LGDEY
+859 LGDQY

-870 TEYEIGLDMRW
+870 TEYEIGADLRFFN
-881 LDSRLKAGLTYY
+881 SRLRTGLTYY
-893 NNKVKDVLVPVT
+893 NNKIRDVLVPVT

-917 NAAVLQNKG
+917 NAAELQNKG
-926 FEMELSYDVIRKGAF
+926 FEADLTYDVIKKGD
-941 LWSLRGNFTRN
+941 LTWSLRGNFTRN

-989 SSRYAMNEDGTRKLD
+989 SSKYALNDNGTKKLD

-1009 VADPVTGVVGDPNP
+1009 TADPVTGVVGDPNP
-1023 NWIGGFG
+1023 DWIGGFG
-1030 TSISYKKFSLDVLFE
+1030 TSLSYKKFSLDVLFE

-1065 HADTGNEVTLAADTK
+1065 HGDTGNEVTLTQDTK
-1080 NYAGKVLPA
+1080 NYAGKTLTA
-1089 GSTVRGNLTDFGA
+1089 GSTVRGNLKDFGA
-1102 GPVLLDESWYTT
+1102 GPVLMDESWYTT
-1114 LGSGFGSLKQQF
+1114 LGSGFGSLKEQF

-1139 LSYRLDSEKFRNA
+1139 LSYRLDSEKFRKV
-1152 TKLQSVEFSVTGRNL
+1152 TKLQSIEFSATGRNL

-1201 YLFTLKV
+1201 YIFSLKI

>member
-1 MKTTLKFLFYPFSAW
+1 MKNISRIAFCLLLWLTGHTGPAHGQMMSYLGKKSLPDRSSQPQYIQLRDGLK
-16 LACSQVPL
+16 
-24 HAQLIAS
+24 
-31 VAKEKQTGRDK
+31 
-42 GNGPFQY
+42 
-49 MPLKECLS
+49 
-57 ELEGKYNVSI
+57 ELEGKFNVSI
-67 AYETELLE
+67 AYQTGLVDNIQINRKLLVAESKEATIESMLET
-75 KVKVNTRVMEAIDK
+75 V
-89 NLTLESSLDVIL
+89 L
-101 KDLKIQYRKYRK
+101 KDAKIHYKKSRE
-113 GFYVLFKEESAG
+113 GFYLLFKDDNPPKAETKNTDAPQG
-125 SKQELK
+125 
-131 VPGDPSAQ
+131 V
-139 ILKADAEQT
+139 ILKADADAA
-148 YVNKAFGISGKVTDK
+148 YDSKAFGVTGKVTDK
-163 ANGTAV
+163 ANGGGI

-178 ANIGTTTDTDGN
+178 VNLGTVTDEHGAFKLEVPSTDG
-190 FRIDVPTTEGTLV
+190 ILV
-203 FSYIGFVTQEV
+203 FSYIGYVTQE
-214 PIANQSVINVVIA
+214 IAIAGQSVLNVVLA

-236 VVTALGFKEAADRL
+236 VVTASGFKEAADRL

-255 KVTGEAISKSGETSV
+255 KVAGEALTRSGETSV

-292 ASFIQIRG
+292 AAFIQIRG

-307 TQPLVVIDGIPVS
+307 TQPLIVVDGIPIS

-325 GSSGGVVPQS
+325 GTSGGVVPQS

-368 ILITTK
+368 ILVTTK

-381 MNISFS
+381 LNIGFS
-387 SSYSL
+387 STYSV
-392 DQVNRFHP
+392 DQINRFHP
-400 FQGKFGQ
+400 FQDKFGQ
-407 GSGGNY
+407 GAGGVY
-413 NPNGANAWGDKIES
+413 NPNGANAWGDRIADRS
-427 RAGGPDE
+427 GAPDE
-434 VNTSGAYFEALD
+434 VNMTGAFFEALD

-451 PIIKKNSREVYNDSN
+451 PIVKKNSRDVFNDSN

-473 GSYFDNSLSLS
+473 GYFIDNALSIS
-484 GGDAKTTYFFS
+484 GGDQKTTYFFS
-495 IGDVRQKGVQRGNST
+495 IGDIRQKGVQRGNST

-521 RKFNDIVRMSA
+521 RKFNEVVRMSA
-532 SSAYTKSY
+532 TAAYAKSF

-572 YYASPTASPILN
+572 YYTSPTASPATG

-604 LWALYEQQNSTDV
+604 LWALYEQQNTTDV
-617 DRFMNSTELGIKP
+617 NRFMNSAELGIKP

-635 IIARAGIDTYSD
+635 IVARAGLDTYSD
-647 EQVNYFPVN
+647 EQINYFPVN
-656 DITGAGTGQYRDQIT
+656 DITGAGTGQYREQVT
-671 KETQINADVLA
+671 RETQVNADLLA
-682 RATKDFGTNFT
+682 RATGDLGPNFS
-693 STYVVGVNLN
+693 STYVLGVNLN
-703 NRKYYNMGVT
+703 NRKYNNMGVT
-713 INNFLVANAPAN
+713 ITNFLVSDAPAN

-735 PVNLRTEVRTIRSY
+735 PVNLKNEVRTVRAY
-749 ATASFAAYDALFLN
+749 ATASFSAYEALFLN

-788 VAWLF
+788 LAWVL
-793 TRLNFMQRVPALNF
+793 TKLKFMERAPAVSF
-807 GKLRASY
+807 AKLRASY

-828 IFSSTSFTAN
+828 IFSSTVYSAN

-853 YSQGSS
+853 YTQGSS
-859 LGDEY
+859 LGDQY

-870 TEYEIGLDMRW
+870 TEYELGLDLRL
-881 LDSRLKAGLTYY
+881 LDNRLKLGLTYY
-893 NNKVKDVLVPVT
+893 YNKVRDVLVPVT

-926 FEMELSYDVIRKGAF
+926 FEMDMGYDIIGKG
-941 LWSLRGNFTRN
+941 SLKWAVRGNFTRN

-989 SSRYAMNEDGTRKLD
+989 SSRYLLREDGSVTLD

-1023 NWIGGFG
+1023 DWIGGLG
-1030 TSISYKKFSLDVLFE
+1030 TTLSYKKFSLDVLFE

-1055 TKGVMYNFGT
+1055 TRGIMYNFGT
-1065 HADTGNEVTLAADTK
+1065 HRDTGNEVTLAADTK
-1080 NYAGKVLPA
+1080 NYAGKTFPA
-1089 GSTVRGNLTDFGA
+1089 GSTVRGNLKDFGA

-1139 LSYRLDSEKFRNA
+1139 LSYRLDTEAFKKA

-1167 ILWTKVVGIDP
+1167 LLWTNVAGIDP
-1178 DTNLSGTP
+1178 DTNLSGGP

-1195 SPGTRS
+1195 TPGTRS
-1201 YLFTLKV
+1201 FLFTLKV

>member
-1 MKTTLKFLFYPFSAW
+1 MKTTFRVLLYPFAW
-16 LACSQVPL
+16 IVLCQVEV
-24 HAQLIAS
+24 HAQMVASISKSKRLNREQQQPQFIA
-31 VAKEKQTGRDK
+31 
-42 GNGPFQY
+42 
-49 MPLKECLS
+49 LKDCLS
-57 ELEGKYNVSI
+57 KLEGKYNVSI

-75 KVKVNTRVMEAIDK
+75 NVQVHTRLMNSLAK
-89 NLTLESSLDVIL
+89 NASLESSLDVIL
-101 KDLKIQYRKYRK
+101 KDIKIQYRKYRE
-113 GFYVLFKEESAG
+113 GFYILYKEENPA
-125 SKQELK
+125 SKQQSK
-131 VPGDPSAQ
+131 TNNDSAANM
-139 ILKADAEQT
+139 LRADLGAE
-148 YVNKAFGISGKVTDK
+148 YANKAFGVSGKITDK
-163 ANGTAV
+163 ANGNGI
-169 PGVNILLKG
+169 PGVNVLLKG
-178 ANIGTTTDTDGN
+178 ANIGTTTDIEGN
-190 FRIDVPTTEGTLV
+190 FKIDVPSTDGTLV
-203 FSYIGFVTQEV
+203 FSYIGYVTQEV
-214 PIANQSVINVVIA
+214 PIANQSVVNVVLA
-227 ENVQALSEV
+227 EDVQALSEV

-255 KVTGEAISKSGETSV
+255 KVTGEAISRSGETSV
-270 INGLAGKAA
+270 INALAGKAA
-279 GVQISRAAGDPGA
+279 GVQISRAAADPGA
-292 ASFIQIRG
+292 AAFIQIRG

-307 TQPLVVIDGIPVS
+307 TQPLIVVDGIPIS

-325 GSSGGVVPQS
+325 GTSGGVVPQS

-374 RGADSNK
+374 RGADGNK

-387 SSYSL
+387 STYSV

-400 FQGKFGQ
+400 FQSKFGQ
-407 GSGGNY
+407 GSAGVY
-413 NPNGANAWGDKIES
+413 NPNGANAWGDKIDA
-427 RAGGPDE
+427 RPGGADE
-434 VNTSGAYFEALD
+434 VNTTGAYFEALD

-451 PIIKKNSREVYNDSN
+451 PIIKKNSKETYNGSN
-466 YDKVFRN
+466 YDQVFRN
-473 GSYFDNSLSLS
+473 GSFIDNALSLS

-495 IGDVRQKGVQRGNST
+495 LGDIRQKGVQRGNST

-521 RKFNDIVRMSA
+521 RKFNDVVRMSV
-532 SSAYTKSY
+532 SSAYTKSF

-604 LWALYEQQNSTDV
+604 LWALYEQENSTDV
-617 DRFMNSTELGIKP
+617 NRFMNSAELGIKP

-647 EQVNYFPVN
+647 EQINYFPVN
-656 DITGAGTGQYRDQIT
+656 DITGAGTGQYQDQLT
-671 KETQINADVLA
+671 KETQVNADLLA
-682 RATKDFGTNFT
+682 RATKDFGENFT
-693 STYVVGVNLN
+693 STYILGVNLN

-713 INNFLVANAPAN
+713 INNFLVADAPAN

-735 PVNLRTEVRTIRSY
+735 PVNKRTEVRTIRTY
-749 ATASFAAYDALFLN
+749 ATASFSAYDALFLN
-763 LSGAAESASSF
+763 LSAAAESASSF
-774 GALSDKTFYYPSAD
+774 GTLSDKTFYYPSAD
-788 VAWLF
+788 IAWLF
-793 TRLNFMQRVPALNF
+793 TRLDFMQNLPVLNF

-828 IFSSTSFTAN
+828 IYSSTSFSAN

-859 LGDEY
+859 LGDDY

-870 TEYEIGLDMRW
+870 TEYEVGIDMRW
-881 LDSRLKAGLTYY
+881 FENRLKLGLTYY
-893 NNKVKDVLVPVT
+893 NNKVRDVLVPVT

-926 FEMELSYDVIRKGAF
+926 FEMDLGYDVIKKGDIQWA
-941 LWSLRGNFTRN
+941 LRGNFTRN
-952 RSKVLDLAGTQ
+952 RSKVIDLAGTQ

-979 VVGQP
+979 VVGYP

-989 SSRYAMNEDGTRKLD
+989 SSRYAMNDDGTKRLD

-1009 VADPVTGVVGDPNP
+1009 IADPVTGVVGDPNP
-1023 NWIGGFG
+1023 DWIGGFG
-1030 TSISYKKFSLDVLFE
+1030 TTLSYKKFSMDVLFE

-1055 TKGVMYNFGT
+1055 TRGVMYNFGT
-1065 HADTGNEVTLAADTK
+1065 HSDTGNEVTLAADTK
-1080 NYAGKVLPA
+1080 NYAGKTLTA

-1139 LSYRLDSEKFRNA
+1139 LAYRLDTEKFRKA

-1167 ILWTKVVGIDP
+1167 ILWTKIVGIDP
-1178 DTNLSGTP
+1178 DTNLSGGP